1 MDWGTVI
8 VAVISAIGLD
18 RLVVYLFEA
27 RARRRKAEAEANAAE
42 ADADNKKIDGANRTL
57 EGAFRLIDVL
67 EKQLDSQECEIAQV
81 KSRVSRV
88 EQLHRSALQRIEY
101 LMAGIKRLIGQIR
114 DLGHEPVWTP
124 DEWDPEEEGDG

>member
-27 RARRRKAEAEANAAE
+27 RARRRKAEAEADAAE
-42 ADADNKKIDGANRTL
+42 AEATNRTL
-57 EGAFRLIDVL
+57 DGAFRLIDVL
-67 EKQLDSQECEIAQV
+67 TKQIEAQDCEIAQV
-81 KSRVSRV
+81 KTRVSRV
-88 EQLHRSALQRIEY
+88 EQLHRAALKRIEY
-101 LMAGIKRLIGQIR
+101 LMDGIKRLLSQIN

-124 DEWDPEEEGDG
+124 DEWDQEDT